1 MLWSVFEGLGLGVL
15 LVVYCLI
22 GIKDGAVGMVFL
34 YDNDVQNK
42 CVELGLTTHEKIK
55 KRKSLFKIF
64 GILAY
69 VAYSVAFVYAVNGAR
84 GFLQGFLQML
94 ILLSVCN
101 IIDRIFI
108 DELWVCHTKAWIIPG
123 TEEFMPYIKTKD
135 KVKKWLFGTVGMAI
149 MSAVLAGIMAL
160 VLK

>member
-1 MLWSVFEGLGLGVL
+1 MLWSVIEGIGLGVL
-15 LVVYCLI
+15 LVAYCLI

-34 YDNDVQNK
+34 YENDVQNK

-64 GILAY
+64 GIISY
-69 VAYSVAFVYAVNGAR
+69 VAYSLAFVYAVNGAR

-108 DELWVCHTKAWIIPG
+108 DELWVCHTKTWIIPG